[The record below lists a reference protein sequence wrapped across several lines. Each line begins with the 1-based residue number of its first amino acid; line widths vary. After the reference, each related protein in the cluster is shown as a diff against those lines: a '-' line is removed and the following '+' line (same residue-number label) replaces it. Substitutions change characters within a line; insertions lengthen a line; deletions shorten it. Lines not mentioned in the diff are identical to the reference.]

1 MPKLIFPHPD
11 TASPEGLVAVGG
23 KLTIDALTE
32 AYSRG
37 IFPWPHEDYP
47 MLWFSPDPRG
57 VLDFAEL
64 HIPRSLEKFIRKSAW
79 KFEMNTAFREVM
91 ENCRQQPRPGQDGT
105 WIQPEMLDAYERMF
119 RIGKALSGEVRDE
132 AGELVGGI
140 YGVWIN
146 GVFSGESM
154 FFKKPN
160 ASKVALVK
168 MVEWLISRGCTWM
181 DIQMVTSATEQLGGK
196 LIPRSEYLKRLKS

>member
-1 MPKLIFPHPD
+1 MARLLFPAPE

-23 KLTIDALTE
+23 KLTVEALTE

-37 IFPWPHEDYP
+37 IFPWPHDDYP

-57 VLDFAEL
+57 VLDFADL
-64 HIPRSLEKFIRKSAW
+64 HVPRSLERFIRKSAW

-91 ENCRQQPRPGQDGT
+91 ENCRQQKRPGQDGT
-105 WIQPEMLDAYERMF
+105 WIRPEMLDAYERMF
-119 RIGKALSGEVRDE
+119 RLGKALSGEVRDE
-132 AGELVGGI
+132 DGALVGGI
-140 YGVWIN
+140 YGVWLN

-160 ASKVALVK
+160 ASKVALLK
-168 MVEWLISRGCTWM
+168 MVEWLVSQGCAWM
-181 DIQMVTSATEQLGGK
+181 DIQMVTAVTESLGGK
-196 LIPRSEYLKRLKS
+196 YIPRAEFLTRLK